1 MKNYILKSLRIRQG
15 LRQRDLAKLL
25 GMNPNTYS
33 SKENGV
39 RRFTI
44 SEAIKISD
52 FFNTDV
58 RDIFLN
64 K

>member
-1 MKNYILKSLRIRQG
+1 MKNYILKSLRVRQG
-15 LRQRDLAKLL
+15 LRQRDLAKIL

-33 SKENGV
+33 SKENGD
-39 RRFTI
+39 RRFTV
-44 SEAIKISD
+44 SEAMKISD

-58 RDIFLN
+58 KDIFLN